1 MLGVSGESDDTDGMG
16 KTAFLVTLGLL
27 AMLAVAACQSTPAAP
42 SRSDDARAAA
52 DPTPTPG
59 TPDDAVPPNPDR
71 QPTPTPQA
79 VDDGTPASVDGPAL
93 ARSADPPGRASA
105 CEDTGA
111 PTFAASPLAIE
122 HIVDIEPMGRM
133 AGSHVTPTDHLYIR
147 SDPTA
152 TEIGYDVYA
161 PAAGRVV
168 EVQRFS
174 DYMTVPRTDRT
185 VAHYRVVIEH
195 SCTFSSIYIHVTDL
209 AESVTEVVGDLPSG
223 EYWSTRGAGIPLE
236 AGEIFAKSAGYS
248 FDFSVH
254 DYEVT
259 LPGFVL
265 PERYGAE
272 PWKVHTMDPF
282 DYYEEP
288 LRSEL
293 IAKSLRQVEP
303 FGGKIDHDVDG
314 RLAGNWF
321 LDGTVDYS
329 GNVAPGTYGYWTGH
343 LALAYDYID
352 PAQVRFSIGADVGI
366 DADACRTCNG
376 VYAVLGN
383 SPDPATVGPDS
394 GAVSYVLVGFRHV
407 EPEVWTPSFFPAATI
422 AVETQVLGTALA
434 ELVDE
439 RTLRFQVFSGES
451 SAPETGFTDAAS
463 IYRR

>member
-1 MLGVSGESDDTDGMG
+1 MG
-16 KTAFLVTLGLL
+16 
-27 AMLAVAACQSTPAAP
+27 
-42 SRSDDARAAA
+42 
-52 DPTPTPG
+52 
-59 TPDDAVPPNPDR
+59 
-71 QPTPTPQA
+71 
-79 VDDGTPASVDGPAL
+79 DGTPKSNGVTTA
-93 ARSADPPGRASA
+93 ARSGDLAGGASA
-105 CEDTGA
+105 CEDSGA
-111 PTFAASPLAIE
+111 PTFTAPPMALE
-122 HIVDIEPMGRM
+122 HVVDIEPMGRM
-133 AGSHVTPTDHLYIR
+133 AGSHVMPKDHLYIR

-152 TEIGYDVYA
+152 TEVGYDVFA

-168 EVQRFS
+168 EVQRFP
-174 DYMTVPRTDRT
+174 DDMTVPRTDRT
-185 VAHYRVVIEH
+185 AAHYRMVIEH

-209 AESVTEVVGDLPSG
+209 AGSITEAAGDLPPG
-223 EYWSTRGAGIPLE
+223 EYWSAQGAGIPLE
-236 AGEIFAKSAGYS
+236 AGEVFAKSAGYS
-248 FDFSVH
+248 FDFSAH

-265 PERYGAE
+265 PERYDRE

-329 GNVAPGTYGYWTGH
+329 GNVAAGTYGYWTGH

-352 PAQVRFSIGADVGI
+352 PTQVRFSIGADVGI

-383 SPDPATVGPDS
+383 SPDPASVGLGS
-394 GAVSYVLVGFRHV
+394 GAVSYVLVGVRHV
-407 EPEVWTPSFFPAATI
+407 EPEVWTPSFFPAATTP
-422 AVETQVLGTALA
+422 VETQVLGIALA

-439 RTLRFQVFSGES
+439 GTLRFQVFPGES
-451 SAPETGFTDAAS
+451 SAPETEFTDAAS
-463 IYRR
+463 TYRR